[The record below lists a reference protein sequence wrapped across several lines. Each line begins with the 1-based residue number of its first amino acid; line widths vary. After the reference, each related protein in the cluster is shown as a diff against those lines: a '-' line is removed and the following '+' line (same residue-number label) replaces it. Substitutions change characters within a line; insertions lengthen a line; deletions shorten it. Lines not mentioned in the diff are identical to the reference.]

1 MAQQMMWDPIT
12 VIYRGQATD
21 GTVVTVVQEAMELAN
36 KRAGRTVYDS
46 DWWVETVQSTLE
58 HWGLYARRWI
68 DTASR
73 VPRVEFSLGES
84 KSATTQDQVKADAA
98 DNPPANEPGKIA
110 GSGPL
115 TNRIMSGP
123 LKAKDTGKEGRER

>member
-1 MAQQMMWDPIT
+1 MAQQMMWDPI
-12 VIYRGQATD
+12 VGDYRGQAAD
-21 GTVVTVVQEAMELAN
+21 GTVVTVVPEAMELAN

-58 HWGLYARRWI
+58 HWGIYSRRWI
-68 DTASR
+68 DAASR
-73 VPRVEFSLGES
+73 VPRVEFSIGEP
-84 KSATTQDQVKADAA
+84 KSATTQDQAKVDVADS
-98 DNPPANEPGKIA
+98 PTANEPGKIA